1 MRSRSFSREKQ
12 KKISI
17 DKDKNEKN
25 SLFKDISE
33 VECFNY
39 EELDYYTKKYSNP
52 RKKKL
57 KKRISLIIVVVV
69 ILNKGSLTVK
79 STRYIFTEVILY
91 FSHENRKINALP
103 NYKIN
108 KDLISQSFIKNSSL
122 E

>member
-33 VECFNY
+33 VEYFNY
-39 EELDYYTKKYSNP
+39 GELDHYTKKCFNP

-57 KKRISLIIVVVV
+57 KK
-69 ILNKGSLTVK
+69 G
-79 STRYIFTEVILY
+79 
-91 FSHENRKINALP
+91 
-103 NYKIN
+103 
-108 KDLISQSFIKNSSL
+108 
-122 E
+122 